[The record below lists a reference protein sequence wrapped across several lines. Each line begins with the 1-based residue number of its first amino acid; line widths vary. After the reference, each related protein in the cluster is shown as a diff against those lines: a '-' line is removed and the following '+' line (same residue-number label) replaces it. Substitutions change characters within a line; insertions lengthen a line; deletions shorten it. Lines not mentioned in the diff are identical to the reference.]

1 MRRRQEACPFY
12 DLIAAR
18 VFSVSPEVIILL
30 SLPGV
35 SEADAIKDA
44 IKAVDEAETFV

>member
-1 MRRRQEACPFY
+1 
-12 DLIAAR
+12 
-18 VFSVSPEVIILL
+18 VIILL

-44 IKAVDEAETFV
+44 TKAVDEAGTFVQKPL